1 MTDNKK
7 SILGSKAKTARTL
20 CLLLALIYFTSYIT
34 RLNYSACMA
43 EMINVGV
50 LTKPQAG
57 IIGSAL
63 FFTYGFG
70 QIISGAL
77 SDKFSPNIIIS
88 SGLLI
93 TVSCNLI
100 MPSIPNAGLMAVI
113 WGANGFAQALF
124 WPPIVRMMA
133 LNLDEKQY
141 AQGNWLV
148 SVASHAATILIYL
161 IVPVFITVSDWKSAF
176 YMAAV
181 WAAIC
186 LVVWSVGYMRLK
198 KQISG
203 SFDLTPDKENTEL
216 KTEAADAESTG
227 VADRN
232 KRKTGLWGAFAASGT
247 LFIFAAIAMQGYL
260 KDGIQSWMP
269 TFFTEVFD
277 MPSSAA
283 ILSNAVLPM
292 FNILVVSIATLL
304 YRKVFRSEVRES
316 LVFFGGAALLCVLLT
331 FFFQTSA
338 VVCLLL
344 AALITGSMHGINL
357 MFISFL
363 PRRFKESGKVATVS
377 GICNAFSYLGSTV
390 SSYGI
395 ALVAQG
401 LGWRYTV
408 LSWGG
413 VALAGALLCL
423 LAYRRF
429 HRFV

>member
-1 MTDNKK
+1 
-7 SILGSKAKTARTL
+7 
-20 CLLLALIYFTSYIT
+20 
-34 RLNYSACMA
+34 MA
-43 EMINVGV
+43 EMINAGV
-50 LTKPQAG
+50 LTKPEAG
-57 IIGSAL
+57 LIGSAL

-70 QIISGAL
+70 QIISGTL
-77 SDKFSPNIIIS
+77 SDRISPNIIIS

-93 TVSCNLI
+93 TVSCNLL
-100 MPSIPNAGLMAVI
+100 MPSITYAWLMAVV

-161 IVPVFITVSDWKSAF
+161 IVPVFITVSDWRSAF
-176 YMAAV
+176 YSAAL
-181 WAAIC
+181 WAALC
-186 LVVWSVGYMRLK
+186 LIVWSVGYLRLK
-198 KQISG
+198 KQLSERE
-203 SFDLTPDKENTEL
+203 DLTPDEENNEL
-216 KTEAADAESTG
+216 KAEAADADNTE
-227 VADRN
+227 AAAN
-232 KRKTGLWGAFAASGT
+232 NRKNGLWGAFAASGT

-292 FNILVVSIATLL
+292 FNILVVSAATLL

-316 LVFFGGAALLCVLLT
+316 LVFFAGTALFCVLLAM
-331 FFFQTSA
+331 FFQTSA
-338 VVCLLL
+338 VLCLLL

-413 VALAGALLCL
+413 IALAGAVLCI